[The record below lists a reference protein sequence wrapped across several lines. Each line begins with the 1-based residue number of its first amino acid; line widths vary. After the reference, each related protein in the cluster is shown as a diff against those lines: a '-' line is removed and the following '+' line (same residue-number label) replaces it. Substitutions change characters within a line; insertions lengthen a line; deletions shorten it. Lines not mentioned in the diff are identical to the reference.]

1 MVSQKIE
8 QACSISKEVYVCCSI
23 IVHYI
28 LSPTLRE
35 GARNLFNKKQV
46 WIYKD

>member
-1 MVSQKIE
+1 MVSKKIE
-8 QACSISKEVYVCCSI
+8 QACSISKEVYICCSKK
-23 IVHYI
+23 YI
-28 LSPTLRE
+28 LSSSLRE